1 MMWLRVMGGEKRL
14 IQSAWGSRIRVIR
27 ARHCHDP
34 SGGNITLDRAA
45 DGARVPG
52 HTGHDGTTAFIP

>member
-1 MMWLRVMGGEKRL
+1 MVESHGGREKVDSVSMG
-14 IQSAWGSRIRVIR
+14 SVIR